1 MFKALILG
9 HISWSCITVPTNSM
23 CNADNTKDQNS
34 GYSPWQQKYLD
45 IQKYSIEKDTIV
57 KIIKIVQEKNIVC
70 YTKFLAGI

>member
-1 MFKALILG
+1 
-9 HISWSCITVPTNSM
+9 M